1 MSLYPA
7 PLRELAHRSSDDLD
21 VSLMWDPADGSCV
34 VAVADFRTGD
44 AFEVPVG
51 ERSPMHVF
59 HHPYAS
65 AEHSA
70 AA

>member
-1 MSLYPA
+1 MSPTMFSA
-7 PLRELAHRSSDDLD
+7 PLRELAHRSSNDID
-21 VSLMWDPADGSCV
+21 VSLMWDPADGTCV

-51 ERSPMHVF
+51 SRSPMQVF

-65 AEHSA
+65 LQRA
-70 AA
+70 

>member
-1 MSLYPA
+1 MSATMYPA
-7 PLRELAHRSSDDLD
+7 PLRELAHRSSNDLD
-21 VSLMWDPADGSCV
+21 VSLMWDPADDSCV

-51 ERSPMHVF
+51 SRPPMQVF

-65 AEHSA
+65 LDGQG
-70 AA
+70 